1 MAKMVRKIVEID
13 EELCDGCG
21 QCVTACEEG
30 AIQIVNGKARLVA
43 EKLCDG
49 LGACIGECPRGALRI
64 VEREAEPFD
73 HQAVEEH
80 LKRLRAEA
88 RPFELACGCP
98 GSQVREFSAGT
109 AGPAPGHIPSAL
121 TQWPVQIRLVP
132 PTAPFLRGA
141 DLLVAADCV
150 PVAYPELHTR
160 LLPGKKIM
168 IGCPKFDPAEEYVAR
183 LSETLRQAQPRS
195 LTLAIMEV
203 PCCRGLALILEE
215 ARKRAEVKIPIRVLV
230 ISPRGEVVREEEL

>member
-1 MAKMVRKIVEID
+1 MARTLRKIIEID

-73 HQAVEEH
+73 HHAVEEH
-80 LKRLRAEA
+80 LKRLRAEEK
-88 RPFELACGCP
+88 PLKLACGCP
-98 GSQVREFSAGT
+98 GSQVREFAPVK
-109 AGPAPGHIPSAL
+109 APAAPGHIPSAL

-132 PTAPFLRGA
+132 PSAPFLKGA

-160 LLPGKKIM
+160 LLPGKKIL

-183 LSETLRQAQPRS
+183 LSEVLRQARPGS
-195 LTLAIMEV
+195 VTLAIMEV

-215 ARKRAEVKIPIRVLV
+215 ARRRAETNIPIRVVV
-230 ISPRGEVVREEEL
+230 ISARGEVVREEEL

>member
-1 MAKMVRKIVEID
+1 MPKTLRKIIEID

-30 AIQIVNGKARLVA
+30 AIQIIDGKARLVA

-73 HQAVEEH
+73 HRAVEEH
-80 LKRLRAEA
+80 LQRLRGES
-88 RPFELACGCP
+88 PPMGLACGCP
-98 GSQVREFSAGT
+98 GSQVQEFSAASGQ
-109 AGPAPGHIPSAL
+109 AVSGDIPSAL
-121 TQWPVQIRLVP
+121 TQWPVQIRLIP

-150 PVAYPELHTR
+150 PVAYPALHTR
-160 LLPGKKIM
+160 LLPGKKIL

-183 LSETLRQAQPRS
+183 LSEILRQAQPRS
-195 LTLAIMEV
+195 VTLAIMEV
-203 PCCRGLALILEE
+203 PCCRGMARILTE
-215 ARKRAEVKIPIRVLV
+215 ARRVAGTDLPIRTLV
-230 ISPRGEVVREEEL
+230 ISSRGEIIREEEL

>member
-1 MAKMVRKIVEID
+1 MPKTLRKIIEID

-21 QCVTACEEG
+21 LCVTACEEG
-30 AIQIVNGKARLVA
+30 AIQIIDGKARLVA

-49 LGACIGECPRGALRI
+49 LGACIGECPKGALKI

-88 RPFELACGCP
+88 QPFKLACGCP
-98 GSQVREFSAGT
+98 GSQVQEFQ
-109 AGPAPGHIPSAL
+109 APSSEVSKASIPSAL

-141 DLLVAADCV
+141 DLLIAADCV
-150 PVAYPELHTR
+150 PVAYPELHTK
-160 LLPGKKIM
+160 LLPGRKIL

-183 LSETLRQAQPRS
+183 LSETLRLAQPRS

-203 PCCRGLALILEE
+203 PCCRGLALILQE
-215 ARKRAEVKIPIRVLV
+215 ARRRAEVEIPIQVKV
-230 ISPRGEVVREEEL
+230 ISARGEMVREETL